1 VPVLGAGD
9 QGDPGV
15 HSGPSPDQV
24 RERLAQKCYRVIVAS
39 DQILRISRLLPSGSG
54 DDEDWSMV
62 TRDPMIQVM
71 REQYAEREIGKY
83 KLMLAAHVRHLLSD
97 LRTIPLE
104 SRQGI

>member
-1 VPVLGAGD
+1 
-9 QGDPGV
+9 
-15 HSGPSPDQV
+15 
-24 RERLAQKCYRVIVAS
+24 VAS